1 MDGNLVRV
9 DMRSLIVRYE
19 ALSERYQRLGGRAL
33 TSQIIVHEVP
43 PTCDPLGPHNKL
55 VIAPGLLAGTV
66 ASSTGRLS
74 IGAKSPLTGG
84 IKESNAGGTVAE
96 GLARL
101 GVRAVVVEGVPHL
114 GTSGG
119 GLFVLEVGPSGAK
132 LVHAPDL
139 KGLSTYAAAER
150 LSAMYGPKVDFIVIG
165 PAGEM
170 RLVASGIAVSDPD
183 GLPSRFSA
191 RGGLG
196 AVMGSKG
203 LKAVVVDRG
212 SLPRPSVADNKAYK
226 EAINR
231 YTKAILDA
239 PQTEVYRRLGTAA
252 TIEVT
257 NTLGGLPTR
266 SFTTG
271 RFAMAG
277 LIAGPRMRDLILERG
292 GKLSRSCMPGCV
304 IGCAKE
310 FPCREG
316 STVSLE
322 YETLCLLGSNCE
334 IGDLDTIA
342 ALNRLCNEY
351 GLDTIEVGAAVGIA
365 MQAGLIEFGDGDAA
379 VDLVK
384 EVGKGSPL
392 GRLIG
397 SGAVVV
403 GKVLGISNV
412 PAVKGQSMA
421 AYEPR
426 AIKGLGVTYAT
437 SPMGADHTAGNTLR
451 VPIDHSSANGQVEAS
466 RGAQIDAA
474 VYDTLGVCLFV
485 GPGLKRSLDL
495 LVALVNARYGW
506 NWVGDDLRALGKA
519 ILRAEIAFNRRAGI
533 SECED
538 DLPEF
543 FRENPNPATNTVF
556 DVSKEELSQ
565 VLTNM

>member
-19 ALSERYQRLGGRAL
+19 ALSEPYQRLGGRAL
-33 TSQIIVHEVP
+33 TSQIIAHEVP

-66 ASSTGRLS
+66 ASGTGRLS

-101 GVRAVVVEGVPHL
+101 GVRGMVVEGVPQP
-114 GTSGG
+114 GASGG

-139 KGLSTYAAAER
+139 RGLSTYAAAER
-150 LSAMYGPKVDFIVIG
+150 LFAMYGPKVDFIVIG

-170 RLVASGIAVSDPD
+170 KLAASGIAVSDP
-183 GLPSRFSA
+183 GGSPSRFAA

-212 SLPRPSVADNKAYK
+212 SLSRPSVADNKAYK
-226 EAINR
+226 EAIDR

-239 PQTEVYRRLGTAA
+239 PQTEVYRRLGTAG

-277 LIAGPRMRDLILERG
+277 LIAGPRMCDLILERG
-292 GKLSRSCMPGCV
+292 GKLPHRCMPGCV
-304 IGCAKE
+304 IRCAKE
-310 FPCREG
+310 FPCKDG
-316 STVSLE
+316 SAVSLE

-351 GLDTIEVGAAVGIA
+351 GLDTIDVGGAVGIA
-365 MQAGLIEFGDGDAA
+365 MQAGLIEFGHGDAA

-397 SGAVVV
+397 SGGVVV
-403 GKVLGISNV
+403 GKVLGIPNV
-412 PAVKGQSMA
+412 PAVKGQFMA

-451 VPIDHSSANGQVEAS
+451 MPIDHGLANGQVEAS
-466 RGAQIDAA
+466 RSAQIDAA

-485 GPGLKRSLDL
+485 GPGLKGSLDL

-506 NWVGDDLRALGKA
+506 NWVDDDLRALGKA

-533 SECED
+533 PECED

-543 FRENPNPATNTVF
+543 FRGNPNPATNTVF
-556 DVSKEELSQ
+556 DVPKEELSQ
-565 VLTNM
+565 VLTNI